1 MKKYIFLGIII
12 STPFTLGG
20 YCYLVDCTMSVT
32 ANTATLAMNIELEFI
47 QISKERKELVQNY
60 EIYWKTL
67 KKSNELEEKI
77 IKSKSLI
84 FLTLKE
90 LKTTKEKILIERLN
104 KDEI

>member
-1 MKKYIFLGIII
+1 MII

-32 ANTATLAMNIELEFI
+32 TNTATLAMNIEMEFI
-47 QISKERKELVQNY
+47 EIAKERKELVENY
-60 EIYWKTL
+60 EEYWEAL

-84 FLTLKE
+84 YLTLKE
-90 LKTTKEKILIERLN
+90 LKTIKEQILIERLS